1 MRKLTPITLSE
12 QDNKNLQDQLGVQ
25 EISSGV
31 PKSADP
37 LNFPVWNI
45 PVGKKVL
52 IYVPN
57 HVVLDGDGIP
67 RLRMDKPFLHSINIG
82 KRYFNYRCTNG
93 IEIEGTGLTGR
104 CPLCEGVSEP
114 WDLANKIIE
123 QKCKA
128 QGLDPAN
135 TNDENV
141 KSIRSAEF
149 SKRVVKDADRHYT
162 FPIVAIETVNDDGK
176 TIVKDDNGIKYK
188 VYWYDISEKL
198 WEEKWAKVIEVL
210 NDESEEDV
218 THPGGRF
225 YLLNY
230 IYSPKN
236 GKQQEARDAARA
248 LNISVRK
255 LSNCE
260 QLKAALDKE
269 TEDWTPAK
277 AQQTVLANI
286 LYGEEDLQG
295 ISDEALENT
304 RNLLAMY
311 DSASGVAALGM
322 SGNTAGGFSLE
333 KVPSDEGEDAGAGAG
348 ELPIETDI
356 DVD

>member
-12 QDNKNLQDQLGVQ
+12 ESNSKLQEQLGVQ
-25 EISSGV
+25 VIEKGT

-37 LNFPVWNI
+37 QNYPVFNI

-57 HVVLDGDGIP
+57 HVTLDAEGIP
-67 RLRMDKPFLHSINIG
+67 RLRMDKPFTHSITIG
-82 KRYFNYRCTNG
+82 KRYLTHRCTNG

-104 CPLCEGVSEP
+104 CPLCDGVSEP
-114 WDLANKIIE
+114 WELANKIIE

-135 TNDENV
+135 TDDENV
-141 KSIRSAEF
+141 KAIRSAEF
-149 SKRVVKDADRHYT
+149 SKRVIKDADRHFT
-162 FPIVAIETVNDDGK
+162 FPIVVFETLNDDGK
-176 TIVKDDNGIKYK
+176 TFVKTEDGKGVKYR
-188 VYWYDISEKL
+188 VYWYDISENL
-198 WEEKWAKVIEVL
+198 WDEKWAKVIEAL

-255 LSNCE
+255 ISNSE
-260 QLKAALDKE
+260 AMRSALDKE
-269 TEDWTPAK
+269 TEGWTPAK
-277 AQQTVLANI
+277 CQQTVLANV
-286 LYGEEDLQG
+286 LYAEEDLQ
-295 ISDEALENT
+295 SVADEALENT

-311 DSASGVAALGM
+311 NSASAGAIGIGG
-322 SGNTAGGFSLE
+322 GNAGFQLE
-333 KVPSDEGEDAGAGAG
+333 KVEDNDGEGTVAG
-348 ELPIETDI
+348 ELPMETDI
-356 DVD
+356 DVEE